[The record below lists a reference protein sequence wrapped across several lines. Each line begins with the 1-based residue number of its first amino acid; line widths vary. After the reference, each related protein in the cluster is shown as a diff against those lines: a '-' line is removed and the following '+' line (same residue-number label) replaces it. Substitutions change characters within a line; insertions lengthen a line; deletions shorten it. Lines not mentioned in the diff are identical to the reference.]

1 MAVEADGP
9 KAGPWRLAP
18 ALVSLLVFIWFLT
31 FVPGVA
37 AGGAAIWATSWLPRL
52 GVEFAFLIDGLGLA
66 FALLVTGIGALI
78 MLYTSEYFRR
88 SPRLYELLTLL
99 GLFEIAM
106 LGLVLADDV
115 LTLFVFWE
123 GTTVTSFLLIGY
135 DHEKAEARAKAM
147 QALIVTGMGGLALL
161 AGLFLMGMQAGTF
174 RLSEMGAMEE
184 SLAAAGLYG
193 PVFLLVLLG
202 CFTKSAQI
210 PFHYWLPNAM
220 AAPTP
225 VSAYLHSATMV
236 KAGVYLLARL
246 SPNLGDAAAW
256 DWTLT
261 LVGGA
266 TMLLSSV
273 WALRQSDLKLALA
286 FTTVMGLG
294 ALTMLLGIGTE
305 HAVIAMVTFLLVHA
319 FYKAALFLSVG
330 ILDKMAGSREAE
342 ALSGLARAMPMAFA
356 AALLAAMSMAGLPP
370 FLGFIGKEE
379 MYAAALDGHVLP
391 ALVAVAMLFA
401 NAMMIAVAGAVGL
414 SPFIGS
420 PQAPKERPQDAPLAM
435 WAGPG
440 ALAALGLLF
449 GLAPSLIDHD
459 IVSPMAAS
467 ILGHEV
473 DAHLYLWHG
482 VNAPLLLSL
491 VTTVAG
497 IALWWALPRAR
508 SGLARLEPAT
518 PTFESGYDRS
528 LSGALALARG
538 VAAALQ
544 PGVLTRYLRLM
555 AVTATALLLAAWIEA
570 WRLPALSLSPPPP
583 LALVAVG
590 LVAAGALTLPFTLNR
605 LLAIT
610 ALGVSGV
617 GVAFFFALYGAID
630 VAITQLMVET
640 LVVVIIAVALLKLP
654 RLARFEGADAR
665 RARRINAAISA
676 LFGLGVA
683 GAFLFAT
690 EGALDLTLTAYF
702 EERSYV
708 EAFGRNI
715 VNVILVDFRALDTF
729 GEIAVVAIAGVAAL
743 ALLAAPVRALK
754 DRER

>member
-1 MAVEADGP
+1 MAEEADGP
-9 KAGPWRLAP
+9 KAGLWRLAP
-18 ALVSLLVFIWFLT
+18 ALVSLLAFLWFLS
-31 FVPGVA
+31 FGPQVA
-37 AGGAAIWATSWLPRL
+37 AGEAAEWAADWLPRL
-52 GVEFAFLIDGLGLA
+52 GVEFAFLIDGLGLT

-78 MLYTSEYFRR
+78 LLYTSEYFRT
-88 SPRLYELLTLL
+88 SPRLAELMTLL
-99 GLFEIAM
+99 GLFEVAM

-123 GTTVTSFLLIGY
+123 GTTITSFLLIGY
-135 DHEKAEARAKAM
+135 DHEKADARAKAM

-174 RLSEMGAMEE
+174 RLSEMGAMEQ
-184 SLAAAGLYG
+184 SLAAAGLYL
-193 PVFLLVLLG
+193 PVLILVLLG

-246 SPNLGDAAAW
+246 SPNLGDAAVW

-294 ALTMLLGIGTE
+294 TLTMLLGIGTE
-305 HAVIAMVTFLLVHA
+305 AAVIGMVTFLLVHA
-319 FYKAALFLSVG
+319 FYKAALFLSIG

-342 ALSGLARAMPMAFA
+342 ALSGLGRAMPLAWAA
-356 AALLAAMSMAGLPP
+356 AALAALSMAGLPP

-379 MYAAALDGHVLP
+379 MYAAALEGHVLP
-391 ALVAVAMLFA
+391 ALAAVAMLFA
-401 NAMMIAVAGAVGL
+401 NVMMIAIAGAVGL
-414 SPFIGS
+414 SPFIGRRRS
-420 PQAPKERPQDAPLAM
+420 PKERPRDAPLAM
-435 WAGPG
+435 WAGP
-440 ALAALGLLF
+440 ATLAALGLLF
-449 GLAPSLIDHD
+449 GLVPSLIDQAL
-459 IVSPMAAS
+459 VAPVAAS
-467 ILGHEV
+467 ILGHEAEV
-473 DAHLYLWHG
+473 KLYLWHG
-482 VNAPLLLSL
+482 VNVPFLLSL
-491 VTTVAG
+491 LTFAIG
-497 IALWWALPRAR
+497 FALWWALPGAR
-508 SGLARLEPAT
+508 RGLADVEPAT
-518 PTFESGYDRS
+518 PAFEGGYDRA
-528 LSGALALARG
+528 LAGALGAARG
-538 VAAALQ
+538 VARTLQ
-544 PGVLTRYLRLM
+544 SGRMTRYLRLM
-555 AVTATALLLAAWIEA
+555 ALTATLLLFAAWVEA
-570 WRLPALSLSPPPP
+570 GRLPALTLSAPPP
-583 LALVAVG
+583 LAVVAT
-590 LVAAGALTLPFTLNR
+590 LLIAAGALTLPFTLNR
-605 LLAIT
+605 LLAVT

-617 GVAFFFALYGAID
+617 GVALFFALYGAID

-654 RLARFEGADAR
+654 RLGRAEGEEAARG
-665 RARRINAAISA
+665 RRINAVLSGF
-676 LFGLGVA
+676 FGLGVA

-702 EERSYV
+702 EDKSYV

-729 GEIAVVAIAGVAAL
+729 GEIAVVAIAGLSAL
-743 ALLAAPVRALK
+743 ALLAAPARALK
-754 DRER
+754 DRDR